1 MDSLRG
7 INHPNIAKTT
17 QIIDNNLFL
26 YILQEGTELGNL
38 KEHMFAV
45 DGYTEQHIVSMIKQ
59 LL

>member
-7 INHPNIAKTT
+7 INHPSIAKTT

-38 KEHMFAV
+38 KEHMV
-45 DGYTEQHIVSMIKQ
+45 
-59 LL
+59 